1 MRNKILAAIAVLA
14 VLAYAAYSGWRDGQ
28 EHRTEAGRPTST

>member
-1 MRNKILAAIAVLA
+1 MRNKVLAAIAVLA

-28 EHRTEAGRPTST
+28 EHRAEVGPTN